1 LRIFVLEFFYFSKKL
16 VLKRYHHNYWVY
28 ILCNKPNGVLY
39 VGVTG
44 GLEDRIER
52 HTKGEGSKYNVHRL
66 VYFEEYQYI
75 NDAIAREKKLKKWK
89 RQWKIELI
97 EKNNPVWKD
106 LMSTT
111 L

>member
-1 LRIFVLEFFYFSKKL
+1 M
-16 VLKRYHHNYWVY
+16 
-28 ILCNKPNGVLY
+28 Y

-97 EKNNPVWKD
+97 KKNNPDWKD